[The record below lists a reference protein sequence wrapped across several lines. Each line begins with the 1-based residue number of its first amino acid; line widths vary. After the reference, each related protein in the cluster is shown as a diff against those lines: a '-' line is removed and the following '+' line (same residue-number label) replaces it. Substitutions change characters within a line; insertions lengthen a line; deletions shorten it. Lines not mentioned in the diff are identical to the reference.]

1 MLTQY
6 WHSRPESANPPT
18 PTRGTRREAG
28 PGVQTGRVHPDAVAW
43 FARRTSTAAHWP
55 REEVARAKGTRR
67 VSVVIPARDEEAT
80 VATIVTSIRQHLVGG
95 VAPLVDELV
104 VMDSDSADGTAQ
116 VARAA
121 GATVFATHEVLP
133 DVPTVPGKGEAMWRG
148 VAATSGDIVVFL
160 DADLRS
166 FTPDYVVGLLGPLLL
181 DPSVHLVKAAYERPL
196 VDGSGA
202 RLAGGGRVTELVA
215 RPLLN
220 LHWPE
225 LAGVAQPLSGEYA
238 IRRALIESLPIP
250 CGYGVEFALLVDTAE
265 RLGIDAIAQ
274 VDLGER
280 VHRHQDEQ
288 QLGRMAAQ
296 IWQVALDRLDPH
308 YRIARPST
316 EAEIAQFV
324 YGPEGL
330 RIERHSVDALV
341 RPPLRQVPEYALEG

>member
-1 MLTQY
+1 M
-6 WHSRPESANPPT
+6 
-18 PTRGTRREAG
+18 
-28 PGVQTGRVHPDAVAW
+28 HPDAVAW

-55 REEVARAKGTRR
+55 REDVARAKGRRR
-67 VSVVIPARDEEAT
+67 VSVVIPARDEEMT
-80 VATIVTSIRQHLVGG
+80 VGGIVTTIRHDLMGG
-95 VAPLVDELV
+95 AIPLVDELL
-104 VMDSDSADGTAQ
+104 VMDSDSTDRTAD

-121 GATVFATHEVLP
+121 GADVRATHEVLP
-133 DVPTVPGKGEAMWRG
+133 DIPTVAGKGEAMWRG
-148 VAATSGDIVVFL
+148 VAATTGDIIVFL

-166 FTPDYVVGLLGPLLL
+166 FTPTYVVGLLGPLLL

-220 LHWPE
+220 LHWPT
-225 LAGVAQPLSGEYA
+225 LAGVAQPLAGEYA
-238 IRRALIESLPIP
+238 VRRDLIESLPIP

-265 RLGIDAIAQ
+265 RMGIDAIAQ

-296 IWQVALDRLDPH
+296 IWQVALDRLDPD
-308 YRIARPST
+308 YVIARPSA

-330 RIERHSVDALV
+330 RVERHPVDALV